1 MQVAFYSLVSKEI
14 FVELQLKPI
23 SKASIPAA
31 ISKVEVYRYLNEPG
45 EAESICRDILAV
57 DPDNQAALRLL
68 GLAIT
73 DQFIGEI
80 SDRYAEAERVFRGLT
95 SEYERVYHL
104 GILQERKGKAQLRA
118 GRPPHTVLPIF
129 EVAMKLFEEAEKI
142 SPADNDDAILRW
154 NRCVRLLQSR
164 ISSEWSKEMEE
175 FDASEGPPV

>member
-1 MQVAFYSLVSKEI
+1 M
-14 FVELQLKPI
+14 ELKLKPI
-23 SKASIPAA
+23 SKAGIPEA
-31 ISKVEVYRYLNEPG
+31 ISKAEVYRYLNEPG

-57 DPDNQAALRLL
+57 EPDNQTALRLL

-73 DQFIGEI
+73 DQFTGAM
-80 SDRYAEAERVFRGLT
+80 SDRHSEAQSMFRRLS

-104 GILQERKGKAQLRA
+104 GILQERKAKAQLRA

-129 EVAMKLFEEAEKI
+129 EEAMDSFEEAQRI
-142 SPADNDDAILRW
+142 RPTNSDDAILRW

-164 ISSEWSKEMEE
+164 IGSEWKKEMEE